1 MIFVEIP
8 GRDNLNI
15 KNIVFDYNGTV
26 AEDGIM
32 SLDTKENLKKISE
45 KLKVYIITADTY
57 GNVKNNVKACQ

>member
-26 AEDGIM
+26 AEDGIIATQ
-32 SLDTKENLKKISE
+32 TKENLKKISE
-45 KLKVYIITADTY
+45 KLKGIH
-57 GNVKNNVKACQ
+57 NNCRYLWKC

>member
-15 KNIVFDYNGTV
+15 KNVVFDYNGTV

-32 SLDTKENLKKISE
+32 SLDTKENLKKI
-45 KLKVYIITADTY
+45 K
-57 GNVKNNVKACQ
+57 